1 MKRESSKKTQIGN
14 RTFIY
19 RKTER
24 GWAIIVMPDRLQID
38 NYYHGVHIHPDRAE
52 LKIKDPEILKKII
65 IKHILEEN
73 KIDFE
78 KLRKLIL

>member
-1 MKRESSKKTQIGN
+1 MRKGTNEKTQIGN

-52 LKIKDPEILKKII
+52 LRITDPEILKEII
-65 IKHILEEN
+65 INHILEEN
-73 KIDFE
+73 RIDFK
-78 KLRKLIL
+78 KLRRLIL